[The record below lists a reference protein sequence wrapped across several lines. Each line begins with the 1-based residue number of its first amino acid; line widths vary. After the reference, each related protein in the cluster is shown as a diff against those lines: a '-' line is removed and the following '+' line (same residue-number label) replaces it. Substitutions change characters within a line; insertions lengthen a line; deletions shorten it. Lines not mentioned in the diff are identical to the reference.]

1 MSFNTHTKQVS
12 WRLFSELWRNVLK
25 SRGNFVLLPPMM
37 YAAGD
42 PRLALSSCFMLFSRY
57 VSVTKWTVCDFS
69 KQVKISIATSS
80 KVCGRCVSDCMSA
93 FPSMIFTV
101 FPSVTLSELSV
112 MASTACI
119 NCALSVLTNPLSAV
133 AKDHGIDPSENS
145 KSCSRLMLWCC
156 VA

>member
-12 WRLFSELWRNVLK
+12 WRLFSELWRNILK

-57 VSVTKWTVCDFS
+57 VSVTKWTVCDFG
-69 KQVKISIATSS
+69 KQVKISIAKSS
-80 KVCGRCVSDCMSA
+80 KVCGRRVSDCMSA
-93 FPSMIFTV
+93 FPSMMLTV

-112 MASTACI
+112 MASTSTVPYRFWPI
-119 NCALSVLTNPLSAV
+119 
-133 AKDHGIDPSENS
+133 HHQ
-145 KSCSRLMLWCC
+145 RLPKTMELIQVKIQRAAPDWCYG
-156 VA
+156 VV